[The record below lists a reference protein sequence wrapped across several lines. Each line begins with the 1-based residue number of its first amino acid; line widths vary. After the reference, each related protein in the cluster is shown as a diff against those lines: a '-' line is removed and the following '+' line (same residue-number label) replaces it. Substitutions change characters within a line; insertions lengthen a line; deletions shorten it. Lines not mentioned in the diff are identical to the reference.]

1 MSPEVLVKVCGNT
14 SVADAQM
21 AARAGADYLGIIVEH
36 QPSPRC
42 TRLERAREI
51 CTATAR
57 PTIAVTV
64 NLPLDRILHI
74 AEALQPAALQLHGDE
89 EPELV
94 RQLKSRG
101 LTVWAACTGEPQDL
115 RRRALQMAEV
125 GADAILV
132 DARTT
137 AESGGIV
144 YGGTGH
150 QGDWQ
155 TARELVN
162 DGLRIIL
169 AGGLNAGNVAEAIA
183 AVQPWMV
190 DVVSGVE
197 ASKGIKDP
205 VKVGRF
211 IEAARHQAA
220 R

>member
-1 MSPEVLVKVCGNT
+1 VCGNT
-14 SVADAQM
+14 SVVDAQM

-36 QPSPRC
+36 RPSPRC
-42 TRLERAREI
+42 TSLERAREI
-51 CTATAR
+51 RIATAR

-64 NLPLDRILHI
+64 NLALDRLLHI

-101 LTVWAACTGEPQDL
+101 LTVWAACTGEPQAL

-132 DARTT
+132 DARAT

-155 TARELVN
+155 TAHELVN

-197 ASKGIKDP
+197 ASKGIKDA
-205 VKVGRF
+205 VKVNRF